1 MPGSLVAPQ
10 NRRDG
15 GPEELYDDAV
25 MSAVRP
31 RMAKVIYQADKA
43 PLIYVITIL
52 LQVLLINILD
62 RSKSADF
69 RVVLQARLG

>member
-1 MPGSLVAPQ
+1 
-10 NRRDG
+10 
-15 GPEELYDDAV
+15 
-25 MSAVRP
+25 
-31 RMAKVIYQADKA
+31 MAKVIYQADKA